1 MKSELKALYEQKKN
15 TQDKMEAIYSE
26 VKNRSSKLTTVDERK
41 LFDQLEA
48 EISDIN
54 GSIEFHQKME
64 TKNLYDE
71 VRTAKNSEPEND
83 DQILRSAKG
92 SEAAVFTNGDKRSV
106 RKYYEE
112 RSSNKEASKGMH
124 IGKIMRIH
132 QTGPQN
138 DFESRAMSEG
148 VASAGGYT
156 VDSVVSADFI
166 DRLRPATTCIR
177 AGAKT
182 ITFNGTNSYNMAKL
196 TTGITAEW
204 KAENASQTAADMAF
218 GNVQFA
224 PKALRALVRVSRELF
239 EDSLNIENI
248 LAQEATRAFAAELDR
263 VALVG
268 SGTGAEPQGIA
279 NYTNAPFIWSGANG
293 EAPADYDKILSL
305 IYELQANNSNV
316 DGNSAAIM
324 HPRTLQAMNALK
336 SSIDSQPLIRP
347 DYIKNQPWYHTTS
360 IGITDSY
367 GSSNAASKLF
377 IGDWSQLVFGMR
389 NQVQIIPLPTLYA
402 ENNQI
407 GFLIVMRADVKPMHE
422 QSLGYIKGIL
432 GGSDLLT

>member
-1 MKSELKALYEQKKN
+1 MSPRLKELYEEKRKAIDRMKAISAIVEERKGTPELRKEFDDAGKLVDSLNDSISVLQRHADIELGKEAASAKKV
-15 TQDKMEAIYSE
+15 DYSE
-26 VKNRSSKLTTVDERK
+26 D
-41 LFDQLEA
+41 
-48 EISDIN
+48 
-54 GSIEFHQKME
+54 
-64 TKNLYDE
+64 
-71 VRTAKNSEPEND
+71 END
-83 DQILRSAKG
+83 EDHLLRSARG
-92 SEAAVFTNGDKRSV
+92 SAVAVFANGDKRSV
-106 RKYYEE
+106 RKYYEAKTD
-112 RSSNKEASKGMH
+112 SKGSKGMH

-138 DFESRAMSEG
+138 EAEERAMSEG
-148 VASAGGYT
+148 TPSAGGYT

-177 AGAKT
+177 AGART
-182 ITFNGTNSYNMAKL
+182 ITFDGTNSYNMAKL
-196 TTGITAEW
+196 TTGLTAEW
-204 KAENASQTAADMAF
+204 KAENASQSAADMAF

-224 PKALRALVRVSRELF
+224 PKTLRALIKISRELF

-268 SGTGAEPQGIA
+268 SGTGSEPQGIA
-279 NYTNAPFIWSGANG
+279 NYTSAPFIWSGANG
-293 EAPADYDKILSL
+293 EAPSDYDKILSL
-305 IYELQANNSNV
+305 VYELQANNTNV

-336 SSIDSQPLIRP
+336 SGIDYQPLRRP
-347 DYIKNQPWYHTTS
+347 DYIKDQPWYQTTS

-377 IGDWSQLVFGMR
+377 IGDWSQLVFGIR

-407 GFLIVMRADVKPMHE
+407 GFLIAMRADVKPLHE
-422 QSLGYIKGIL
+422 QSLGFVKGIL